1 MKTTTSDLRN
11 PLQTP
16 QALLRL
22 KVVEGI
28 VGMSKSWIYEQ
39 IARGAFPEP
48 IRLSVKCSRWRA
60 ADVAEWLSAQGNDK

>member
-1 MKTTTSDLRN
+1 MTKATEQKN
-11 PLQTP
+11 PLATP

-48 IRLSVKCSRWRA
+48 IRLSTKCSRWRA
-60 ADVAEWLSAQGNDK
+60 ADVTEWLSKQGNE